1 MIKAH
6 HISFRLL
13 ILLLAVYFLGGI
25 LSCSTKQES
34 QEEVDGQDERQA
46 YIDPLDNYVDW
57 GIYRGDK
64 KGNQFAELAQI
75 HAANVHR
82 LQLAWKYKTG
92 DATQNSSMQ
101 VNPIIVDGI
110 MYLSTPSL
118 NAVALNAETGEEIW
132 VFKSSKYNEDQ
143 TQLRGRTRGVTYW
156 SSEEGTDQRI
166 FLFVKNRVY
175 AIAAKTGQLIT
186 SFGQGGHIDLRENL
200 DMDPKKASIEVT
212 SPGIIYKDVLIVGS
226 RVPEGYKS
234 TPGNIRAYS
243 AATGAFKW
251 VFNTIPKEG
260 EYGYDTWQFLEG
272 EQYGGANVW
281 SGFSVD
287 NERGWV
293 FCGTGSPSYDFYGAN
308 RKGANLFG
316 NCILALDALTGKRVW
331 HYQTVHHDIW
341 DYDNPSAPILVSITK
356 GKEKKDAVVQLT
368 KTGLVFVLDRDT
380 GEPLFPTLE
389 MPVPESTIAGEETW
403 PTQPIPVKPLPL
415 SRQGITE
422 ADLTQISPESYQHAL
437 KEFRQYGSASL
448 FTPPSTRGTLTSPS
462 VLGGVEWQGGAFD
475 PYTNILYVNSNNVAS
490 ISKLKK
496 VFHATQDNLTDLSL
510 GRQIYAGNCAS
521 CHGLD
526 RKGVPPTFPPVINL
540 EKSEEAISAIIKNG
554 KNIMPAS
561 SQLSKKELAA
571 ITKFIMSNESV
582 GQMDQDT
589 VKSKFRYLH
598 TGYHLFLDQDRYPAT
613 APPWGTL
620 NAIDLATGDYV
631 WRRPLGEYADL
642 VKKGIRHT
650 GTLNYGGAV
659 ATAGEVIFIAA
670 TADEKFRAFETRR
683 GKLLW
688 EYDLPAGGYATPSV
702 YMQNGRQYVAIV
714 AGGGGKNRTKSGDE
728 ILVFALPEKGAEQV
742 NSPGNRKTDEE
753 GWISLFD
760 GKSLEGW
767 VRMNGFHQ
775 YTVEDGAIIGRT
787 MPNSPNSFLCS
798 TQEFDDFELEAEVFV
813 DDITNQG
820 IQFRSSARP
829 VTERDHPAWRAGRVW
844 GPQLEIRRKMGE
856 KAITTG
862 LLYGEA
868 TKFKWLSSKEKRE
881 NGHDHYVSE
890 GWNKLRIVAKG
901 PRMQTYVNGHLIEDL
916 THEELY
922 KTHPKGF
929 IALQIHG
936 IKNQRQF
943 TMGWRN
949 IKVKPI

>member
-1 MIKAH
+1 MRKYDL
-6 HISFRLL
+6 SLRWLL
-13 ILLLAVYFLGGI
+13 GLLTVYLIGLAC
-25 LSCSTKQES
+25 CSPGQET
-34 QEEVDGQDERQA
+34 QEEVITQKGSQT
-46 YIDPLDNYVDW
+46 YTDPLDNYVDW

-64 KGNQFAELAQI
+64 KGNQYAELAQI

-110 MYLSTPSL
+110 MYCSTPSL

-132 VFKSSKYNEDQ
+132 VFDSSKYNENQ
-143 TQLRGRTRGVTYW
+143 TRLRGRTRGVTYW
-156 SSEEGTDQRI
+156 CSADGSGKRI

-175 AIAAKTGQLIT
+175 AIDAKTGDLIP
-186 SFGQGGHIDLRENL
+186 SFGKDGHIDLRENL
-200 DMDPKKASIEVT
+200 DMDPQKASIEVT
-212 SPGIIYKDVLIVGS
+212 SPGIVYQDVLIVGS

-234 TPGNIRAYS
+234 TPGNIRAYD

-251 VFNTIPKEG
+251 IFNTIPKEG
-260 EYGYDTWQFLEG
+260 EFGYDTWQFVEG

-281 SGFSVD
+281 SGFTLD
-287 NERGWV
+287 EKRGWV

-308 RKGANLFG
+308 RKGSNLFG
-316 NCILALDALTGKRVW
+316 NCVLALDASTGKRVW

-341 DYDNPSAPILVSITK
+341 DYDNPSAPVLVTINK

-368 KTGLVFVLDRDT
+368 KTGFIFVLDRET

-389 MPVPESTIAGEETW
+389 MPVPQSTIAGEETW
-403 PTQPIPVKPLPL
+403 PTQPFPVKPLPL
-415 SRQGITE
+415 SRHGVTE
-422 ADLTQISPESYQHAL
+422 ADLTQVSPQSYQHAL
-437 KEFRQYGSASL
+437 DEFEQYGPASI
-448 FTPPSTRGTLTSPS
+448 FTPPTTRGTLTSPS
-462 VLGGVEWQGGAFD
+462 VLGGVEWQGASFD
-475 PYTNILYVNSNNVAS
+475 PYSNTLFVNSNNVAS
-490 ISKLKK
+490 ISKLRR
-496 VFHATQDNLTDLSL
+496 VVDSSVENLSDLEL
-510 GRQIYAGNCAS
+510 GRNIYQSNCTS

-526 RKGVPPTFPPVINL
+526 RKGVPPTFPPVIHL
-540 EKSEEAISAIIKNG
+540 EKSEQEIIAIVKNG
-554 KNIMPAS
+554 KNIMPGFN
-561 SQLSKKELAA
+561 QLNQKELTA
-571 ITKFIMSNESV
+571 ISKFIMSKEDVEAIDGDSIA
-582 GQMDQDT
+582 
-589 VKSKFRYLH
+589 SSFRYLH
-598 TGYHLFLDQDRYPAT
+598 SGYSLFLDQDKHPAT

-620 NAIDLATGDYV
+620 NAIDLSSGDYL
-631 WRRPLGEYADL
+631 WRRPLGEYPDL
-642 VKKGIRHT
+642 VKKGIRNT

-659 ATAGEVIFIAA
+659 ATAGGIVLIAA
-670 TADEKFRAFETRR
+670 TADEKIRAFETSR

-688 EYDLPAGGYATPSV
+688 EHDLPAGGYATPSV
-702 YMQNGRQYVAIV
+702 YMHNGRQYVAIV
-714 AGGGGKNRTKSGDE
+714 AGGGGKNRTNSSDE
-728 ILVFALPEKGAEQV
+728 ILVFALPENEEKISSLE
-742 NSPGNRKTDEE
+742 SRKPDAE

-760 GKSLEGW
+760 GKSLDGW

-798 TQEFDDFELEAEVFV
+798 TQEFDDFELNAEVFV

-868 TKFKWLSSKEKRE
+868 TPYKWLSSKEKRE
-881 NGHDHYVSE
+881 NGHDHYLSE

-901 PRMQTYVNGHLIEDL
+901 PRMQTFVNGHLIEDL

-922 KTHPKGF
+922 KTHAKGF
-929 IALQIHG
+929 IGLQIHG
-936 IKNQRQF
+936 IKNERQF

-949 IKVKPI
+949 IRVKPL